1 MRKNK
6 RTEKHRELKRTAE
19 RWLISLGFD
28 VYHEQ
33 FVYCREPEKGYKS
46 RHRIDL
52 VGVNSSGLKMGVECG
67 LISRLVICETRGAF
81 DIFWHWPY
89 EAFRPHP
96 VGSQSCCKLGK
107 RHKECKWEGKVHI
120 PYY

>member
-19 RWLISLGFD
+19 RWLTSLGFD

-67 LISRLVICETRGAF
+67 LISRLVICETKQEEHL
-81 DIFWHWPY
+81 IFSGTGPTKPSD
-89 EAFRPHP
+89 RI
-96 VGSQSCCKLGK
+96 L
-107 RHKECKWEGKVHI
+107 
-120 PYY
+120 